1 MSIKL
6 GILFKNFGPYHFART
21 EGCIK
26 SFTNLNL
33 PIEVIPIEL
42 GKAQTEYA
50 WVTENRQANHPIIS
64 VIEDKQLEKVN
75 PIQLI
80 FKLNAVLNEIQP
92 DVLAIAG
99 YFEVGMLFALLWC
112 LWHRKSVILLSE
124 SMENDAPRFQLR
136 ELIKQKIVQQYHAAL
151 VGGTPHKRYFVKLGM
166 PPKAIFLGY
175 DVVGNSIFHPEF
187 IGHLPRPLK
196 SPYFLAINRF
206 IPKKNLAFLIDAY
219 AIYRQQKGHEAWHLV
234 LSGEG
239 ELRPE
244 IEQQIK
250 KLNLTD
256 WVHLPGFLQQEEL
269 LPYFA
274 HASCFVHASIQE
286 QWGLVVNEAM
296 AAGLPVLVSNRCGCF
311 EDLVLEG
318 TNGFGFDPTDPT
330 ALIQLMLK
338 MSSSDVN
345 LAAMGQASLQHIQR
359 FSPDF
364 FAHSLKEAVEYSLAF
379 A

>member
-6 GILFKNFGPYHFART
+6 GILFKNFGPYHLARI
-21 EGCIK
+21 EGCINSFK
-26 SFTNLNL
+26 SL

-42 GKAQTEYA
+42 GKIQTEYA
-50 WVTENRQANHPIIS
+50 WVTEHRQTNYPIVS
-64 VIEDKQLEKVN
+64 VIEGEQLEKVN
-75 PIQLI
+75 PVQLI
-80 FKLNAVLNEIQP
+80 LTLNKALNKIQP

-99 YFEVGMLFALLWC
+99 YFEIGMLFALLWC

-136 ELIKQKIVQQYHAAL
+136 ELIKQKVVQQYHAAL
-151 VGGTPHKRYFVKLGM
+151 VGGTPHKRYFIKLGM
-166 PPKAIFLGY
+166 PPKAIFFGY
-175 DVVGNSIFHPEF
+175 DVIGNQAFHPAL
-187 IGHLPRPLK
+187 IGHLPRPLE

-206 IPKKNLAFLIDAY
+206 IPKKNLAFLINAY
-219 AIYRQQKGHEAWHLV
+219 AAYRQQKGHEAWHLV

-239 ELRPE
+239 ELRAE
-244 IEQQIK
+244 IEQQIQQ
-250 KLNLTD
+250 LNLTD
-256 WVHLPGFLQQEEL
+256 WVQLPGFLQQEEL

-318 TNGFGFDPTDPT
+318 INGFGFDPTDQK
-330 ALIQLMLK
+330 ALTQLMLK
-338 MSSSDVN
+338 MSSSEVD
-345 LAAMGQASLQHIQR
+345 LAAMGQASLQHIQQ
-359 FSPDF
+359 FSPDC
-364 FAHSLKEAVEYSLAF
+364 FAQGLKQAVEYSLAL

>member
-1 MSIKL
+1 MSIKI
-6 GILFKNFGPYHFART
+6 GILFKNFGPYHFARI
-21 EGCIK
+21 EGCIN
-26 SFTNLNL
+26 SFKNP

-50 WVTENRQANHPIIS
+50 WVTEHRKKNYPIVS
-64 VIEDKQLEKVN
+64 VIEDEQLEKVN
-75 PIQLI
+75 PLQLV
-80 FKLNAVLNEIQP
+80 FKLNQALNKLQP

-99 YFEVGMLFALLWC
+99 YFELGMLFALIWC
-112 LWHRKSVILLSE
+112 LWHRKSIILLSE

-136 ELIKQKIVQQYHAAL
+136 ELIKQKIIQQYDAAL
-151 VGGTPHKRYFVKLGM
+151 VGGTPHKRYFAKLGM
-166 PPKAIFLGY
+166 PSQAIFLGY
-175 DVVGNSIFHPEF
+175 DVVGNHAFHPAL
-187 IGHLPRPLK
+187 IGHLPRPLNN
-196 SPYFLAINRF
+196 PYFLAVNRF
-206 IPKKNLAFLIDAY
+206 IPKKNLAFLIDSY

-239 ELRPE
+239 ELRSE
-244 IEQQIK
+244 IEQKIK
-250 KLNLTD
+250 QLGLTD
-256 WVHLPGFLQQEEL
+256 WVHLTGFLQQEEL

-274 HASCFVHASIQE
+274 HASCFIHASIQE

-318 TNGFGFDPTDPT
+318 INGFGFDPTDQQ
-330 ALIQLMLK
+330 ALTELMLK
-338 MSSSDVN
+338 MSSSEVD
-345 LAAMGQASLQHIQR
+345 LSAMGQASLQHIQQ

-364 FAHSLKEAVEYSLAF
+364 FAQGLKQAVEYSLAF